1 MSIKEQV
8 YNKCMELVGQKIALA
23 ERAMKE
29 AQESANAEEKSTAG
43 DKHDTARAMSHIE
56 RDMYAK
62 QLSEAVHLKKILS
75 GIQISTPFRT
85 VQSGSIVN
93 TTNGKFFIAVALG
106 KIDLDGEIFFV
117 ISPLSPLG
125 QLLLDKKSGKKV
137 SFNGKEISILEIL

>member
-23 ERAMKE
+23 ESAMKE
-29 AQESANAEEKSTAG
+29 AQDSANAEEKSTAG

-62 QLSEAVHLKKILS
+62 QLSEAAHLKKILS
-75 GIQISTPFRT
+75 GIQPSGTFKT
-85 VQSGSIVN
+85 VQSGSLVS
-93 TTNGKFFIAVALG
+93 TSSGRFFISVALG
-106 KIDLDGEIFFV
+106 KIEVDGETVFV

-125 QLLLDKKSGKKV
+125 QLLLDKKAGKKV
-137 SFNGKEISILEIL
+137 AFNGKEISILEIL